1 MRFQNVY
8 AYNLH
13 MPPKVF
19 IILLNWPSQLIHQYF
34 THKFVQISLFANISP
49 LQNLPCTILALLILT
64 FFIQSIEAIK
74 PSTTSCEDPFGIGS
88 DEEDTIY

>member
-1 MRFQNVY
+1 MFMP
-8 AYNLH
+8 NLH

-34 THKFVQISLFANISP
+34 THKFVQIQYFTPPKFAMYG
-49 LQNLPCTILALLILT
+49 TLLILT